1 MSRSIRTPW
10 LRRGLAVSAT
20 ALLVTT
26 GSVARADE
34 LGVTGE
40 VIVPKKTTRTETTV
54 ETRTTTAPSSEDSA
68 YGEPIEDKYLTAER
82 EAFAYEHAPNK
93 AVGAGESI
101 AGIFLNSFFFPVKLV
116 VGTAG
121 AVLGGVAG
129 ATSGGDER
137 AASQI
142 WNVTTDGSYFM
153 TPERMEGRQRYH
165 LTGSHP

>member
-1 MSRSIRTPW
+1 MSRSIHTLW

-26 GSVARADE
+26 GSVTRADE
-34 LGVTGE
+34 LGVQGE
-40 VIVPKKTTRTETTV
+40 VITPEKSTRTETTV
-54 ETRTTTAPSSEDSA
+54 ETRTTTPPSSADSS
-68 YGEPIEDKYLTAER
+68 YGEPIEDKWLSAER

-93 AVGAGESI
+93 AVGAGESL